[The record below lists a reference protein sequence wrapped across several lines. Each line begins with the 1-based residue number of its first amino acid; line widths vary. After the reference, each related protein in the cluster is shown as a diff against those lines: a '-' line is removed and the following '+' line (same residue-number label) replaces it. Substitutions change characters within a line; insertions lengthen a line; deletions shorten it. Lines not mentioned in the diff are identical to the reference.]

1 MSRPSRS
8 AALITGLVIAGWVS
22 DSAAYAQ
29 DTCLPLPSGF
39 ELCAGGTI
47 WQDAES
53 FGFED
58 AVVLESDDLWL
69 EVMPLPD
76 LLAELSLD
84 AIMDSLEAEFIQQ
97 AAVEGQRAPQIFDR
111 ISFQTPQI
119 SGLMMAMTEFD
130 YADEYVVV
138 TAVVHGNGRH
148 VILALDGDAAFSASE
163 MEQNM
168 RNISDLIRLAEEG

>member
-1 MSRPSRS
+1 MSSPSRS
-8 AALITGLVIAGWVS
+8 AALITGLAIAGWLS
-22 DSAAYAQ
+22 LSHADAQ
-29 DTCLPLPSGF
+29 EPCIPLPVNF
-39 ELCAGGTI
+39 ELCADGTV

-58 AVVLESDDLWL
+58 ALVLESDQLWL

-76 LLAELSLD
+76 LLEALSLD

-97 AAVEGQRAPQIFDR
+97 AAAEGQRAPDIMDR
-111 ISFQTPQI
+111 VSFQTPQV
-119 SGLMMAMTEFD
+119 SGMMITMTEFD
-130 YADEYVVV
+130 YDDEYVVV
-138 TAVVHGNGRH
+138 TAVVQGNGRH

-168 RNISDLIRLAEEG
+168 RNISDMIRLAEEG